1 MFSEEI
7 IMKVLVQICLGLNC
21 LHKLKI
27 MHRDMKTAN
36 IFLSDDY
43 IVKIGDLNVSK
54 LTRPDGLIYNQ
65 AATPNYSSPEVWADF
80 PYDSKSDSWSL
91 GCIIYEMACLQLPF
105 QATDMQKLYLAV
117 TGSDPD
123 PIPLQYSMQLR

>member
-21 LHKLKI
+21 LHKLEI
-27 MHRDMKTAN
+27 IPRDMKTSK

-54 LTRPDGLIYNQ
+54 LARPDSFDNVQ
-65 AATPNYSSPEVWADF
+65 AKTLFYASPEAWEEQ
-80 PYDSKSDSWSL
+80 PYNFKSDSWSL
-91 GCIIYEMACLQLPF
+91 GCIIYEMACLHLPF
-105 QATDMQKLYLAV
+105 QA
-117 TGSDPD
+117 
-123 PIPLQYSMQLR
+123 